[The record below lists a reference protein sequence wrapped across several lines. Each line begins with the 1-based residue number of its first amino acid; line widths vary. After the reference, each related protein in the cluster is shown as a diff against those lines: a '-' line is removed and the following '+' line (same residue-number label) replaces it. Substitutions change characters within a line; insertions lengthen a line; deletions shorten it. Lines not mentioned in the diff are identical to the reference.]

1 MESFLYSILDF
12 INYVH
17 TYILTWNDAYEANF
31 TDKDLHFLVIGCLGM
46 ILIFI
51 VQPIFTLLAK
61 TNHVLVIS
69 WIYVFTLILLLTFAI
84 EIEQKITKSGVMDF
98 DDIVFGIFG
107 FMLMFFIFA
116 VIRAVIL
123 AIIHLITKKDK
134 KRNRHSYN

>member
-1 MESFLYSILDF
+1 METFLYSILDF

-98 DDIVFGIFG
+98 EDIVFGIWG
-107 FMLMFFIFA
+107 FMLMFLIFA
-116 VIRAVIL
+116 IIRSIII
-123 AIIHLITKKDK
+123 AIIHLVTGKNNRRKKYK
-134 KRNRHSYN
+134 

>member
-1 MESFLYSILDF
+1 METFLYSILDF

-98 DDIVFGIFG
+98 EDIVFGIWG
-107 FMLMFFIFA
+107 FMLMFLIFA
-116 VIRAVIL
+116 IIRAIII
-123 AIIHLITKKDK
+123 AIIHLVTGKNNRRKKYK
-134 KRNRHSYN
+134 

>member
-1 MESFLYSILDF
+1 MESFLYGILDF

-17 TYILTWNDAYEANF
+17 TYILSWNDAYEPNF

-46 ILIFI
+46 ALIFI
-51 VQPIFTLLAK
+51 VQPLFTLLAK

-98 DDIVFGIFG
+98 ADIVFGIWG
-107 FMLMFFIFA
+107 FMLMFFVYA
-116 VIRAVIL
+116 LIRALIIAIFRFIL
-123 AIIHLITKKDK
+123 KREKKNK
-134 KRNRHSYN
+134 MREQY

>member
-1 MESFLYSILDF
+1 MENFLYGILDF

-17 TYILTWNDAYEANF
+17 TYILSWNDAYEANF

-46 ILIFI
+46 ALIFI
-51 VQPIFTLLAK
+51 VQPLFTLLAK

-98 DDIVFGIFG
+98 ADIVFGIWG
-107 FMLMFFIFA
+107 FMLMFFVYA
-116 VIRAVIL
+116 LIRAVII
-123 AIIHLITKKDK
+123 AIFRFIFKREKKNK
-134 KRNRHSYN
+134 MREQY